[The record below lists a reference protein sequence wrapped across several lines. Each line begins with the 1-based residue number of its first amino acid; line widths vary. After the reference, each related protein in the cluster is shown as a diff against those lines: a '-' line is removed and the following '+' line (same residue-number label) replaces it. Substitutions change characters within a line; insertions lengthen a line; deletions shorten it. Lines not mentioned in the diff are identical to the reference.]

1 MNFIEKLDY
10 LMESRSLNRHS
21 LSQACG
27 IPYTT
32 IDGWYKKGYEGAK
45 LSTIR
50 KLAEYFN
57 TTLDYLILD
66 SVTDPQHPKDPEPE
80 RFEVDERERALV
92 LAYRNNPAMQPAV
105 DRLLGLDFSDM
116 PIPDFQR
123 IKTDAEN
130 FTREIMKNQNM
141 PAKK

>member
-1 MNFIEKLDY
+1 MTKQEIGAIIQAARLRAGLTQNQVAKSINRPQQTIAAWETG
-10 LMESRSLNRHS
+10 RSQPDANTLFQLFS
-21 LSQACG
+21 IFGQSVDDAFG
-27 IPYTT
+27 F
-32 IDGWYKKGYEGAK
+32 KKE
-45 LSTIR
+45 
-50 KLAEYFN
+50 
-57 TTLDYLILD
+57 
-66 SVTDPQHPKDPEPE
+66 KDPEPE